1 MFGKLFGRK
10 PAAPAAHAP
19 STPKPEILALPEG
32 QVFWEIRPNPAR
44 TPKAKGFAEFVAAGA
59 DWKSLGEKRLAAAA
73 AAAPTGAHLYRSW
86 GVPAYVYRFTLDQYP
101 RHLSLKGKTTRG
113 LPEYGVIGASP
124 SAWVTSAR
132 VAAIIERFE
141 PGRFNFIPF
150 TVAPASGSPMLDY
163 CFWQPEEFIHT
174 EVVLFDRSGYQ
185 PATAPD
191 GRTYWSQP
199 WRAEQPP
206 LILDAA
212 KVAGRHWLTTGNWGG
227 PTHRLLSD
235 ELKQALG
242 DFLPPYLTLVEA
254 RAVAL

>member
-1 MFGKLFGRK
+1 MFGKLFGKKPLAPAAPK
-10 PAAPAAHAP
+10 PAAVE
-19 STPKPEILALPEG
+19 PETFTLPEG
-32 QVFWEIRPNPAR
+32 RVFWEIRPNPLR
-44 TPKAKGFAEFVAAGA
+44 NPQSKGFGECVAPGA
-59 DWKSLGEKRLAAAA
+59 DWATLGEKRLAAAA
-73 AAAPTGAHLYRSW
+73 AAAPRLAHLHRSW
-86 GVPAYVYRFTLDQYP
+86 GVPAYDYRFTPDQYP
-101 RHLSLKGKTTRG
+101 RHLTLKGKTARG

-124 SAWVTSAR
+124 AAWVASAR

-150 TVAPASGSPMLDY
+150 TVAPASGSPRLDY
-163 CFWQPEEFIHT
+163 CFWQPAEFIHT
-174 EVVLFDRSGYQ
+174 ETVLFDRSGYQ
-185 PATAPD
+185 PTTAPD

-199 WRAEQPP
+199 WRVEQPP

-212 KVAGRHWLTTGNWGG
+212 KVADRHWLTTGDWGK

-254 RAVAL
+254 RAVQS